1 MHVEFALCNAADG
14 EAASVQPDKAFG
26 QDVWFQ
32 FGGQREPKRA
42 VVFALFDARD
52 RRLRDD
58 VAAHHMTA
66 DFVTEAG
73 GAFQIHFA
81 AFGKAAQI
89 GFGQS
94 FRHQIEIRFAA
105 ANLRDGEA
113 AAVVGDRRADLQI
126 VRHVLGQQDGVGAE
140 IGGGLGDAYDF
151 ARALYNAC
159 KHDVADVWVGRLIG
173 FAALE
178 SSLHVVIKA
187 SVQRCVSGGQTI
199 VV

>member
-1 MHVEFALCNAADG
+1 MA
-14 EAASVQPDKAFG
+14 
-26 QDVWFQ
+26 
-32 FGGQREPKRA
+32 
-42 VVFALFDARD
+42 
-52 RRLRDD
+52 
-58 VAAHHMTA
+58 A
-66 DFVTEAG
+66 DFVAEAG

-81 AFGKAAQI
+81 AFGKSAQI

-94 FRHQIEIRFAA
+94 FRHQIEICFAA

-113 AAVVGDRRADLQI
+113 AAVMGDRRADVQI

-159 KHDVADVWVGRLIG
+159 KHGVADVWVGWIIG

-187 SVQRCVSGGQTI
+187 SVRRCVPVGRMI